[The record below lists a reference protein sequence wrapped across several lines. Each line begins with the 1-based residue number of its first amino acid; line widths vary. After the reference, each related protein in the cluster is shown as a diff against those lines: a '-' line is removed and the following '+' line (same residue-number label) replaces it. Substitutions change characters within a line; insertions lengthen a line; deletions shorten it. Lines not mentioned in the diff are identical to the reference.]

1 VFEKRRSACGRTSS
15 FRVQGGNV
23 GNRRT
28 RVARRRAPRPET
40 GGPTAPIKKGAVPLS
55 CSGAGNPIPLASES
69 GASQGNGGSERRA
82 ALLGYRQRRF
92 RSRGRLPEFEE
103 IAGDPYAVHDHR
115 KLARRGDRRPLHAAT
130 LGDIETPGPRRDH
143 LRVRVTM
150 PMPPRGGDAASFNRR
165 PYRFLP
171 TCRSRGMQN
180 AHARLLVGRFTPDRP

>member
-1 VFEKRRSACGRTSS
+1 MAVYGVQGSLDAGPLVLKPAVPQRRS
-15 FRVQGGNV
+15 
-23 GNRRT
+23 
-28 RVARRRAPRPET
+28 
-40 GGPTAPIKKGAVPLS
+40 KKGRFHFPAPVRVIPYLWPAR
-55 CSGAGNPIPLASES
+55 AGRAR
-69 GASQGNGGSERRA
+69 GNGGSERRA

-103 IAGDPYAVHDHR
+103 IAGDPDAVHDHR
-115 KLARRGDRRPLHAAT
+115 KLARRGDGRPLHAAT